1 MIVST
6 ELLLVIVLDEE
17 ATTMSTAAAEPVY
30 SLLALSPSL
39 SAGHAAGI
47 TNAELQTRLF
57 LRRAS
62 I

>member
-30 SLLALSPSL
+30 SLLALRPSL
-39 SAGHAAGI
+39 SLSLSLPGMRQ
-47 TNAELQTRLF
+47 E
-57 LRRAS
+57 
-62 I
+62 